1 MADNDYAFFAMMA
14 RLKWI
19 DRWALMRNSE
29 EENLSEHSLQ
39 VAMLSH
45 VLCVIGNKRFG
56 KNLDAEHAAMFG
68 MYHDVSEIL
77 TGDMPTPVKYRNK
90 TIKGAYKQIE
100 DDANESLLTLLPEDI
115 REEYRK
121 VLFPE
126 DEFAY
131 EVKLVKAADKISA
144 YIKCLEEKKAG
155 NDEFAD
161 AEQSTLESIKAM
173 ELEEIDVFLEEF
185 LPAYKKTL
193 DAIRPEI

>member
-1 MADNDYAFFAMMA
+1 
-14 RLKWI
+14 
-19 DRWALMRNSE
+19 
-29 EENLSEHSLQ
+29 
-39 VAMLSH
+39 MLSH

-115 REEYRK
+115 RDEYRK

-126 DEFAY
+126 EKYSY

-161 AEQSTLESIKAM
+161 AEHSTLESIKAM
-173 ELEEIDVFLEEF
+173 ELEEIEVFLNEF
-185 LPAYKKTL
+185 LPSYKKTL
-193 DAIRPEI
+193 DAIRPDI